1 MTSNVGVRIPRPT
14 DANIIIKSKRKK
26 MKKLFLIIGAPGS
39 GKTTD
44 ASIIAGKNDNIVHY
58 STGDMLRE
66 EVASGSE
73 LGQTIDG
80 FISKGALVP
89 LNIIIDTIISAIKN
103 APVDNILIDGY
114 PRSVEQMTALDELL
128 AKEDDIELVSTIE
141 VRVSQEVA
149 KDRILGRA
157 ADAKPGEER
166 SDDSIDVFYDRMK
179 IYTDPLAEI
188 QEFYTKK
195 NLLKVINGERELDP
209 IVAEMEAF
217 IKSNI

>member
-1 MTSNVGVRIPRPT
+1 
-14 DANIIIKSKRKK
+14 

-89 LNIIIDTIISAIKN
+89 LNIIIDTIISAIKQ

-114 PRSVEQMTALDELL
+114 PRSVEQMTELDSLL
-128 AKEDDIELVSTIE
+128 EKEDEITLVSTVE
-141 VRVSQEVA
+141 VRVSEEVA

-166 SDDSIDVFYDRMK
+166 SDDSVEVFFDRMK

-188 QEFYTKK
+188 QAFYTEK
-195 NLLKVINGERELDP
+195 NLLKVINGERALEP
-209 IVAEMEAF
+209 IVEEMEAF
-217 IKSNI
+217 VKNNI

>member
-1 MTSNVGVRIPRPT
+1 
-14 DANIIIKSKRKK
+14 

-44 ASIIAGKNDNIVHY
+44 ASIIASRNENIVHY

-114 PRSVEQMTALDELL
+114 PRSVEQMLALDELL
-128 AKEDDIELVSTIE
+128 ENEDEIELVSTIE

-166 SDDSIDVFYDRMK
+166 SDDSIEVFYDRMK

-188 QEFYTKK
+188 QAFYSKK
-195 NLLKVINGERELDP
+195 NLLTVINGERELDP